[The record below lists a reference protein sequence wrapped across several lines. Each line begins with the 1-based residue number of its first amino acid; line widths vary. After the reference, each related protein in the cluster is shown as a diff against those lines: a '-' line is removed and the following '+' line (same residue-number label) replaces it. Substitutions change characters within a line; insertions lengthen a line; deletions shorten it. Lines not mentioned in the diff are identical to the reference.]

1 MYKEHFGLRELPFSI
16 APDPRFL
23 YLSDQHREA
32 LAHLIYGTNSEGG
45 FVLLTGEVGTGKTTV
60 CRCLL
65 EQLPEQTD
73 IAFIYNPKLTVEEL
87 LASICDELR
96 ISYPEG
102 TKSIKVFIDTIN
114 SYLLENFSKG
124 RKTVII
130 LEEAQN
136 LSPEV
141 LEEIRLLTNLE
152 TNRQKLLQVI
162 MVGQPELRDMLLKPE
177 LRQLSQRI
185 TARYHLEPLKKNEV
199 GPYVNYRLETAG
211 ANSILFPESLMD
223 HIYRFSKGIPRLIN
237 LICDRSLLGAYVQGK
252 DCVDKKT
259 LLKAVKEIF
268 GEHDIRI
275 RDRKAL
281 KWAALILLLIVCGA
295 GLAAVYYNRAPKLIN
310 TRQAVASKPKEA
322 APAIVQFDS
331 IEWPSTLPVERSKS
345 MAYDALLKEWGLT
358 SQNKSSGTACE
369 QVVAKGLRCL
379 EGKMSFD
386 KLIRLNR
393 PAVIKL
399 GDENG
404 RAYYAALKTING
416 DSAQC
421 IVGGEP
427 RNVDLRE
434 IKKRR
439 QGDYLILW
447 RIPPDYKGILYPG
460 DRRPVVAWLE
470 NKLAEIQGRKPLDT
484 KNPVYNEILVNQIKK
499 FQQDEGIPSF
509 GFVGPR
515 TIIHLNN
522 KAGSDEPKLMKKGE
536 A

>member
-23 YLSDQHREA
+23 YLGDQHREA
-32 LAHLIYGTNSEGG
+32 LAHLIYGINSEGG

-96 ISYPEG
+96 ISYPGG

-136 LSPEV
+136 LSAEV

-162 MVGQPELRDMLLKPE
+162 MVGQPELRDMLLKSE

-211 ANSILFPESLMD
+211 ANSRLFSGLLMD
-223 HIYRFSKGIPRLIN
+223 DIYRFSKGIPRLIN

-259 LLKAVKEIF
+259 LLKAVREVF

-275 RDRKAL
+275 RGREPI
-281 KWAALILLLIVCGA
+281 KWAALILLLIVCGTV
-295 GLAAVYYNRAPKLIN
+295 LAAVYYNRGPKLM
-310 TRQAVASKPKEA
+310 TAQQAVASKPKEA
-322 APAIVQFDS
+322 APAVAQFDT
-331 IEWPSTLPVERSKS
+331 IDWPSALPVEKSKS
-345 MAYDALLKEWGLT
+345 MAYEALLKEWGLA
-358 SQNKSSGTACE
+358 SQNKSSGAACE

-379 EGKMSFD
+379 AGKMSFD
-386 KLIRLNR
+386 KLISLNR

-399 GDENG
+399 GDG
-404 RAYYAALKTING
+404 KGGAYYAALKTING
-416 DSAQC
+416 DSARC

-427 RNVDLRE
+427 RNVHLQE
-434 IKKRR
+434 IKKRLH
-439 QGDYLILW
+439 GDYLILW
-447 RIPPDYKGILYPG
+447 RTPRGYKGILYPG
-460 DRRPVVAWLE
+460 DRSPVVAWLE
-470 NKLAEIQGRKPLDT
+470 NKLAAIQGRKPPDT
-484 KNPVYNEILVNQIKK
+484 ENMLYHEMLVNHVKK
-499 FQQDEGIPSF
+499 FQTDEGIPSF
-509 GFVGPR
+509 GFVGPW

-522 KAGSDEPKLMKKGE
+522 KTGSDEPELMKKGG